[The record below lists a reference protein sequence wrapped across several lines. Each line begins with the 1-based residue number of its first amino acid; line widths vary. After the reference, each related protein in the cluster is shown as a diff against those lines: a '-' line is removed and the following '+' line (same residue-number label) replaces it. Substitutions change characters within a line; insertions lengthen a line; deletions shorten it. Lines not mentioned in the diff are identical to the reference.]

1 MIMSWYYLKRRHFNL
16 INCCQKK
23 SNKSDRA
30 RHFYWLIFFYKFPLL
45 CFLKNYKCLICCVSL
60 FSIWWLFF
68 FYYFSPLNVTYLK
81 SPSVFFHI
89 SSLVIFKMSP
99 TVSSVCVCVSQRVQQ
114 DVRCC
119 HFAGKTDYPK
129 GFYRSLL
136 SSYPAPVFAC

>member
-1 MIMSWYYLKRRHFNL
+1 ML
-16 INCCQKK
+16 
-23 SNKSDRA
+23 D
-30 RHFYWLIFFYKFPLL
+30 LL
-45 CFLKNYKCLICCVSL
+45 CLPVFYLMIV
-60 FSIWWLFF
+60 LFF
-68 FYYFSPLNVTYLK
+68 FNLFSPLNVTYLK

-119 HFAGKTDYPK
+119 HLAGKTDYPK